1 VPNLGN
7 TLMKLVESFIGSLIC
22 ILGDL
27 RPVCKLNGN
36 SIKGCNSVVYLLA
49 VFLLKKSVDSMR

>member
-1 VPNLGN
+1 
-7 TLMKLVESFIGSLIC
+7 MKLVESFISSSIC
-22 ILGDL
+22 VLGDL